1 MAVIICK
8 LGGAICIM
16 AAAMWLGESKA
27 RSLGLRVRQLQQFQ
41 QSLKLLAAE
50 VAYVNSILPL
60 AFQKVSRQTGFP
72 AKEIYSTA
80 AGILST
86 RDDLTAQEAWES
98 ALSQVSP
105 KTCYTGLDLEVIKG
119 LGVSLG
125 ESQKEG
131 QLTQIELTL
140 KRLEFALH
148 EAQEDKSRN
157 EKMWR
162 YLGLLGGAALVILL
176 L

>member
-1 MAVIICK
+1 MTAAV
-8 LGGAICIM
+8 
-16 AAAMWLGESKA
+16 WLGESKA
-27 RSLGLRVRQLQQFQ
+27 RVLGQRVRQLQLFQ
-41 QSLKLLAAE
+41 QSLKLLVAE
-50 VAYVNSILPL
+50 VAYAHSILPL
-60 AFQKVSRQTGFP
+60 AFEKVSRQAGFP
-72 AKEIYSTA
+72 VKEIYSTA
-80 AGILST
+80 AGMLGSGNDLS
-86 RDDLTAQEAWES
+86 AQQAWDS
-98 ALSQVSP
+98 ALDQVSAR
-105 KTCYTGLDLEVIKG
+105 TCYTEKDMEVVRA

-140 KRLEFALH
+140 KRLEFVLH

-157 EKMWR
+157 ERMWR